1 MNQDNFDIISR
12 WLIKGFQGYC
22 FGSDKE
28 LYRLPYKSKNGRN
41 HYGLLKVKKQV
52 HNRWLIHGK
61 MWSERQLADKIYLN
75 PNPQVIIESLND
87 CPF

>member
-1 MNQDNFDIISR
+1 MKQDNFDIISK
-12 WLIKGFQGYC
+12 WLINGFPDYC

-28 LYRLPYKSKNGRN
+28 LYRFPHKSGRN
-41 HYGLLKVKKQV
+41 HYGLLKVKKQP

-61 MWSERQLADKIYLN
+61 FWSENQLADKIYLN
-75 PNPQVIIESLND
+75 PNPEVLISSLND